1 MDKIWQDAAWAD
13 DLYWQTQDKKTL
25 KKINRLLQ
33 SIDRSGYDCQGQ
45 PEPLKGDLSGFWS
58 VRIDAKNRIVFGLRI
73 TAWRLHNVVRTIG
86 TNEQQKRRQT
96 PSFSFPLALS
106 LPLTDVPVGIHLEV
120 GALFLPRV
128 FVLEHDGVIE

>member
-13 DLYWQTQDKKTL
+13 YLYWQTQDKKTL

-58 VRIDAKNRIVFGLRI
+58 VASTRRIASFFGLWI
-73 TAWRLHNVVRTIG
+73 TTWRLHNAVRTIG
-86 TNEQQKRRQT
+86 INEQQKRRRL

-106 LPLTDVPVGIHLEV
+106 FPLADVPVGIHLEV

>member
-33 SIDRSGYDCQGQ
+33 SIDRSDDDCQGQ

-58 VRIDAKNRIVFGLRI
+58 VRIDAKNRIVFRI
-73 TAWRLHNVVRTIG
+73 VDNHMEIAQCG
-86 TNEQQKRRQT
+86 
-96 PSFSFPLALS
+96 S
-106 LPLTDVPVGIHLEV
+106 
-120 GALFLPRV
+120 
-128 FVLEHDGVIE
+128 HDRDK